1 METYMSE
8 IESTSSSHPDGRF
21 SRGCAM
27 FQQVF
32 GFPAQTFLD
41 SLEAISP
48 DFARYIM
55 EWEFAD
61 TYSRTALNPRE
72 RELVVLAACAALGA
86 TGAGPLKLHIE
97 AARRVGIDK
106 DTIAEIFIQVG
117 FAAGVPAALN
127 AMQIAQ
133 GVFAAT
139 PVKAAGI

>member
-1 METYMSE
+1 
-8 IESTSSSHPDGRF
+8 
-21 SRGCAM
+21 M
-27 FQQVF
+27 FEQVF

-61 TYSRTALNPRE
+61 AYSRTALSRRE

-86 TGAGPLKLHIE
+86 TGAGPLKLHID

-117 FAAGVPAALN
+117 FAAGIPAALN

>member
-1 METYMSE
+1 
-8 IESTSSSHPDGRF
+8 
-21 SRGCAM
+21 M
-27 FQQVF
+27 FEQVF

-97 AARRVGIDK
+97 AARRLFAMSQPISG
-106 DTIAEIFIQVG
+106 TIVEAYLRERDIPRLHGTGSLRFHPRCCYRPDEPNQPRHG
-117 FAAGVPAALN
+117 LP
-127 AMQIAQ
+127 
-133 GVFAAT
+133 
-139 PVKAAGI
+139 